1 MVVKESTPK
10 PIIGKVTFPIL
21 PAPAPAPPPL
31 TPAPI
36 RPRPPAFE
44 AVSGLAAEA
53 YTAVQV
59 KLFPSASCAVPLK
72 VLPVLKP
79 VNLILLRERFSGAKE
94 NFTTLPS

>member
-1 MVVKESTPK
+1 MVGKESTPK

-21 PAPAPAPPPL
+21 PAPAPPPNP
-31 TPAPI
+31 PAPI

-44 AVSGLAAEA
+44 AVSGLDAEA

-94 NFTTLPS
+94 NLTTLPS